1 MTGSGADYNTPM
13 RRPQLVILDPDG
25 PLAALLAEPAAV
37 NRWLVRRPRAADAA
51 LGYARDA
58 RPTVV
63 LVRVDPAAD
72 DAVAAGLIADV
83 HWARPDVA
91 VVAVSDAKLAD
102 ADRAAW
108 TAVLMDLGCRYVLF
122 PPIAPPVLAEL
133 VTGLMTATVR
143 RVTGKDPEP
152 PDDLIDL
159 AEEGHED

>member
-1 MTGSGADYNTPM
+1 MT

-37 NRWLVRRPRAADAA
+37 HRWLVRRPRAADAA

-58 RPTVV
+58 RPTV
-63 LVRVDPAAD
+63 LLARVDPAVD
-72 DAVAAGLIADV
+72 DAVTAGLFADV
-83 HWARPDVA
+83 HRTSPDVA

-108 TAVLMDLGCRYVLF
+108 TAVLMDLGARYVLF
-122 PPIAPPVLAEL
+122 PPLAPPVLAEL
-133 VTGLMTATVR
+133 VTGLMTATIR

-152 PDDLIDL
+152 PADLIDLIDL
-159 AEEGHED
+159 ADEEHED